1 MRMHTNGKNGSKSLT
16 SKLSTSIDF
25 PVPNLALVHG
35 ATQLATQV
43 AGRVGKAMGFDEVL
57 RGGDAAASTS
67 AQQAGPAQQ
76 ISGVESTDGA
86 PNIEDLH
93 ARISSRIR
101 SLIRDADLD
110 VSGALKIRLD
120 SRQNLNVDNPHPSG
134 AGIEELLNRDP
145 AFKQD
150 FESLASLT
158 ARNAFSIDL
167 TSHGPVANM
176 IAPGGYPNW

>member
-1 MRMHTNGKNGSKSLT
+1 MSLP
-16 SKLSTSIDF
+16 I
-25 PVPNLALVHG
+25 PNLALVHG
-35 ATQLATQV
+35 ATQIATQV

-57 RGGDAAASTS
+57 RGGDAVAASS
-67 AQQAGPAQQ
+67 AQQAVPAQQ
-76 ISGVESTDGA
+76 VSDAKNTDVA
-86 PNIEDLH
+86 PKIDDLH

-101 SLIRDADLD
+101 SLMREAGMA
-110 VSGALKIRLD
+110 VSGALQIRLD

-145 AFKQD
+145 ALKQD
-150 FESLASLT
+150 FENLASLT

-176 IAPGGYPNW
+176 IASGGYPNW

>member
-1 MRMHTNGKNGSKSLT
+1 MAQRIQLQNRAQALSLP
-16 SKLSTSIDF
+16 I
-25 PVPNLALVHG
+25 PNLALVHG
-35 ATQLATQV
+35 ATQIAAHV

-57 RGGDAAASTS
+57 RGDNAAASA
-67 AQQAGPAQQ
+67 AQQAAQAQQ
-76 ISGVESTDGA
+76 TSGVENTELVPQIDG
-86 PNIEDLH
+86 LH

-101 SLIRDADLD
+101 SLMQEAGMS
-110 VSGALKIRLD
+110 VSGVLKISLD
-120 SRQNLNVDNPHPSG
+120 SQQHLKLDNPRPSG
-134 AGIEELLNRDP
+134 AGIEELLNRDS
-145 AFKQD
+145 ALKQD

>member
-1 MRMHTNGKNGSKSLT
+1 MSLP
-16 SKLSTSIDF
+16 I
-25 PVPNLALVHG
+25 PNLALVHG
-35 ATQLATQV
+35 ATQIATQV

-57 RGGDAAASTS
+57 RGGNAASASS
-67 AQQAGPAQQ
+67 AHQAVPAQQ
-76 ISGVESTDGA
+76 VSGVENTDEA
-86 PNIEDLH
+86 PKIDDLH

-101 SLIRDADLD
+101 SLMREAGMT

-145 AFKQD
+145 ALKQD

-176 IAPGGYPNW
+176 FVPGGYPNW

>member
-1 MRMHTNGKNGSKSLT
+1 MSLP
-16 SKLSTSIDF
+16 I
-25 PVPNLALVHG
+25 PNLALVHG
-35 ATQLATQV
+35 ATQLATHV

-57 RGGDAAASTS
+57 RGGNAAAPTS
-67 AQQAGPAQQ
+67 AQQADSAQQ
-76 ISGVESTDGA
+76 IPGIENTDVV
-86 PNIEDLH
+86 PKIDDLH

-101 SLIRDADLD
+101 SLMREAGMA
-110 VSGALKIRLD
+110 VSGALKIRFD

-145 AFKQD
+145 ALKQD

-167 TSHGPVANM
+167 TSHGPVAN
-176 IAPGGYPNW
+176 INAPGGYPNW

>member
-1 MRMHTNGKNGSKSLT
+1 MSLP
-16 SKLSTSIDF
+16 I
-25 PVPNLALVHG
+25 PNLAIVHG
-35 ATQLATQV
+35 ATQLATHV

-57 RGGDAAASTS
+57 RGGDASEPVS
-67 AQQAGPAQQ
+67 ARQ
-76 ISGVESTDGA
+76 IPGVENIDVA
-86 PNIEDLH
+86 PKIDDLH

-101 SLIRDADLD
+101 CLMRDAGIIL
-110 VSGALKIRLD
+110 SGALKIRLD
-120 SRQNLNVDNPHPSG
+120 SRNNLNVDNQHSSG

-145 AFKQD
+145 ALKQD

-176 IAPGGYPNW
+176 KAPGGYPNW

>member
-1 MRMHTNGKNGSKSLT
+1 MP
-16 SKLSTSIDF
+16 I
-25 PVPNLALVHG
+25 PNLALVHG
-35 ATQLATQV
+35 ATQIATQV

-57 RGGDAAASTS
+57 RGGDAAAASS
-67 AQQAGPAQQ
+67 AQQV
-76 ISGVESTDGA
+76 SGVENTDEA
-86 PNIEDLH
+86 PKIDDLH

-101 SLIRDADLD
+101 SLMREAGMT

-145 AFKQD
+145 ALKQD
-150 FESLASLT
+150 FESLVSLT
-158 ARNAFSIDL
+158 TRNAFSIDL

-176 IAPGGYPNW
+176 NAPGGYPNW